1 MASHLINPKLELKML
16 PMIYSPLQ
24 AMMLLFDPSML
35 SAGSP
40 AICAASLLEFIVG
53 YLMGYPILAGVVLA
67 QLTGY

>member
-1 MASHLINPKLELKML
+1 MASHLIYPNLELKML

-24 AMMLLFDPSML
+24 AMMLDPWML

-40 AICAASLLEFIVG
+40 AICAASLLEFIVD